1 MNLIYTD
8 RSVCIMAENLPKEE
22 RQSQIMEAAMKVI
35 TLKGFSSARIDDI
48 VNEAGLSKGAIYHH
62 YEGKK
67 DLFLALIDHWETQTF
82 PDFYSRNGKERSASD
97 TLIDFSEEI
106 IKVFKTRSYVFQV
119 EVEFWSLANQ
129 DDEIRKRSQELY
141 EKIINLFEL
150 VIIKGIREKEFI
162 KVDTRITA
170 IYILSVFQGINWFCI
185 FKDNKINAEDYIQ
198 KSIELI
204 LTGLKISKEKTWG
217 KQKL

>member
-1 MNLIYTD
+1 
-8 RSVCIMAENLPKEE
+8 MAENLPKEK

-35 TLKGFSSARIDDI
+35 THKGFSNARIDDI
-48 VNEAGLSKGAIYHH
+48 VYEAGLSKGAIYHH

-97 TLIDFSEEI
+97 TLRDFSEEI

-185 FKDNKINAEDYIQ
+185 FDDKKINAVNYIQ

-204 LTGLKISKEKTWG
+204 INGLKIS
-217 KQKL
+217 

>member
-35 TLKGFSSARIDDI
+35 TRKGFSSARIDDI
-48 VNEAGLSKGAIYHH
+48 VNEAGISKGAIYHH

-97 TLIDFSEEI
+97 TLRDFSEEI

-129 DDEIRKRSQELY
+129 DDEIRIRSQELY

-185 FKDNKINAEDYIQ
+185 FDDKKINAVNYIQ

-204 LTGLKISKEKTWG
+204 IKGLKIS
-217 KQKL
+217 

>member
-1 MNLIYTD
+1 
-8 RSVCIMAENLPKEE
+8 MAINLPKEE

-35 TLKGFSSARIDDI
+35 TRKGFSSARIDDI

-97 TLIDFSEEI
+97 TLRDFSEEI

-129 DDEIRKRSQELY
+129 DEEIRKRSQELY

-150 VIIKGIREKEFI
+150 VIIKGIREKEFMD
-162 KVDTRITA
+162 VDTRITA

-185 FKDNKINAEDYIQ
+185 FDDKKINAVNYIQ

-204 LTGLKISKEKTWG
+204 IKGLKIS
-217 KQKL
+217 

>member
-1 MNLIYTD
+1 
-8 RSVCIMAENLPKEE
+8 MAENLPREE

-97 TLIDFSEEI
+97 TLVDFSEEI

-150 VIIKGIREKEFI
+150 VIIKGIREKEFM

-185 FKDNKINAEDYIQ
+185 FDDKKINALNYIQ

-204 LTGLKISKEKTWG
+204 INGLKIS
-217 KQKL
+217 

>member
-1 MNLIYTD
+1 
-8 RSVCIMAENLPKEE
+8 MAENLPREE

-185 FKDNKINAEDYIQ
+185 FDDKKINALNYIQ

-204 LTGLKISKEKTWG
+204 INGLKIS
-217 KQKL
+217 

>member
-1 MNLIYTD
+1 MKLIYTD
-8 RSVCIMAENLPKEE
+8 RSVCIMAINLPKEE

-35 TLKGFSSARIDDI
+35 TRKGFSSARIDDI

-97 TLIDFSEEI
+97 TLRDFSEEI

-129 DDEIRKRSQELY
+129 DEEIRKRSQELY

-150 VIIKGIREKEFI
+150 VIIKGIREKEFMD
-162 KVDTRITA
+162 VDTRITA

-185 FKDNKINAEDYIQ
+185 FDDKKINAVNYIQ

-204 LTGLKISKEKTWG
+204 NKGLKIS
-217 KQKL
+217 

>member
-35 TLKGFSSARIDDI
+35 TRKGFSSARIDDI

-82 PDFYSRNGKERSASD
+82 PNFYSRNGKERSASD
-97 TLIDFSEEI
+97 TLRDFSEEI

-129 DDEIRKRSQELY
+129 DDEIRIRSQELY

-185 FKDNKINAEDYIQ
+185 FDDKKINAVNYIQ

-204 LTGLKISKEKTWG
+204 IKGLKIS
-217 KQKL
+217 